1 MKKLSILVVEDDKLS
16 QKIILKNLDGHNV
29 DTADNY
35 SKSSEYIK
43 KNNYDICFIDLVLGK
58 NDNFSGLKV
67 LEEAKKKNIYSVI
80 ISGSGNDEI
89 IGKSYSLGAD
99 DYYLKGNEN
108 KVITEVIKRFLNYKK
123 IETDREKIFSEEF
136 ITKDEETQKTII
148 TALKSASHDAPIMIL
163 GPTGT
168 GKTTLA
174 KLIHKYSHR
183 DGNFVDINCSAY
195 NEELIETELFGYV
208 KGAFTGASENKN
220 GKLKEADNG
229 TLFMDEIGTM
239 SLEMQKKLLKAIEEK
254 SFYPVGANKKEE
266 SDFRLI
272 SATLE
277 DPLKLIKENKLRTD
291 FYSRINTITIYLK
304 PLRQRIND
312 IFALIESFTKDKR
325 KLYFSK
331 EATNFLLTY
340 DWPENVR
347 ELKSMIDY
355 LVLNSKGNIDINILK
370 DFFKTKQKQAINI
383 EDMLSHSK
391 EKGLDNFLDELA
403 YKIMKKSLELNDNKP
418 TKMLKELKIS
428 TRRYYS
434 LLKKFE
440 NYER

>member
-1 MKKLSILVVEDDKLS
+1 
-16 QKIILKNLDGHNV
+16 
-29 DTADNY
+29 
-35 SKSSEYIK
+35 
-43 KNNYDICFIDLVLGK
+43 
-58 NDNFSGLKV
+58 
-67 LEEAKKKNIYSVI
+67 
-80 ISGSGNDEI
+80 
-89 IGKSYSLGAD
+89 
-99 DYYLKGNEN
+99 
-108 KVITEVIKRFLNYKK
+108 
-123 IETDREKIFSEEF
+123 
-136 ITKDEETQKTII
+136 
-148 TALKSASHDAPIMIL
+148 
-163 GPTGT
+163 
-168 GKTTLA
+168 
-174 KLIHKYSHR
+174 
-183 DGNFVDINCSAY
+183 
-195 NEELIETELFGYV
+195 
-208 KGAFTGASENKN
+208 
-220 GKLKEADNG
+220 
-229 TLFMDEIGTM
+229 MDEIGTM

-254 SFYPVGANKKEE
+254 SFYPVGANKKEK

-277 DPLKLIKENKLRTD
+277 DPLKLIKENQLRTD

-355 LVLNSKGNIDINILK
+355 LVLNSKGNIDIDILK
-370 DFFKTKQKQAINI
+370 YFFKTKQKQAINI

-440 NYER
+440 NYEG